1 MRLTVDLDLRQVIA
15 GPGVRQAVASLYL
28 TRGDALDLEIQF
40 VQNNV
45 VVDPTPDSLFFCVKP
60 AGVHDGD
67 PLVLATDFVKS
78 GSGTTAYWTCQPN
91 LATTP
96 LDAALGLG
104 GGTDV
109 SSLTATAEI
118 GFITSGRQTTTRALR
133 CVIENDLFRGSES
146 TPNAYPTGTTLTFYR
161 TITAL
166 TGGANALDG
175 IPTSGLGVGVLVQIL
190 VGGLLQTW
198 QLQAGTTAEDV
209 GAGVV
214 RPDDY
219 AASTNEKVWVRLTT
233 GASGD
238 AILLPAAWADV
249 VDGESYVVFGG
260 GRAATA
266 IRTAV
271 LVHNLGVENFTL
283 TSSGTGGPIVIAPGE
298 SVQFSSVP
306 QGGLYGLEVL
316 ERKTPALLDNGEL
329 VGPIIPQMLLE
340 SDTTTIPGLRHLFAR
355 VDSLTAPTSVKLG
368 LGDGVNT
375 AGVLAAGGGGGIAFG
390 VTPPSDPS
398 EYPFWWSSELGQLF
412 VYYSDG
418 TSSQWVIANAGS
430 GSGGGG
436 STSWG
441 DLTGIPAAVVGTT
454 ASFTTA
460 LESKLAGIATGAT
473 ANSPDATL
481 LSRAN
486 HTGTQAISTVTG
498 LQTALDSKAA
508 DTHSHSAA
516 DISAGTFDPARLPV
530 STTDTP
536 GAVRLAGAFAATVS
550 TADNTNLALLATQP
564 NEVATITAGAG
575 AGGYIHTV
583 TLQSTNAHAGAF
595 ITVNV
600 DLAAS
605 TNPRIELRNLTSG
618 GTLIDEAI
626 GNGTARRVIFRCV
639 FDGTDWSLVSRMP
652 MEESFIFRRDTG
664 GPAGST
670 GALPGPFTWVLP
682 IRARSMRCEL
692 LSGGSGGGSGRRG
705 AAGTTRGGGG
715 GGSGGNGLDFEVPAS
730 TFGGG
735 GATITATIG
744 AGGLGGAAPGS
755 DNTDGNFGTHGG
767 DTSISGGG
775 TLMLAPGA
783 LYPSGNGRG
792 RPGTT
797 SGGAQSTRGGYGNRP
812 GTQGGAGSV
821 SSAAGSIGLSTDFEI
836 PGGGG
841 GAGGGGIDAS
851 NNHYAGGGVSSPSTA
866 AFVTNS
872 TWTATVGAAGGGDG
886 VTATYGGPF
895 VLWGT
900 FSSSGGGGNNAG
912 GGGQGGDGY
921 FPGCGGSG
929 AGAST
934 NGTTGKRG
942 GNGADGIL
950 RLTIRY

>member
-166 TGGANALDG
+166 TGGTDALDG

-190 VGGLLQTW
+190 IGGLLQTW

-238 AILLPAAWADV
+238 AILLPAAWAEV

-271 LVHNLGVENFTL
+271 LVHNLGVEDFTL

-298 SVQFSSVP
+298 AVQFSSIP

-316 ERKTPALLDNGEL
+316 ERKTPALLENGEL

-355 VDSLTAPTSVKLG
+355 VDSLTAPTRVKLG
-368 LGDGVNT
+368 IGDGVNT
-375 AGVLAAGGGGGIAFG
+375 AGVLAAGGGSSILKYDTNWATVENGTQLILFG
-390 VTPPSDPS
+390 DGDT
-398 EYPFWWSSELGQLF
+398 LF
-412 VYYSDG
+412 VVNSARMGLRVANIGTVWAYISDTIG
-418 TSSQWVIANAGS
+418 GYDLLIPAQTIVTFHTVDE
-430 GSGGGG
+430 GGGAFSFIQLAQEPIG
-436 STSWG
+436 
-441 DLTGIPAAVVGTT
+441 GTV
-454 ASFTTA
+454 
-460 LESKLAGIATGAT
+460 
-473 ANSPDATL
+473 PDAT
-481 LSRAN
+481 A
-486 HTGTQAISTVTG
+486 TV
-498 LQTALDSKAA
+498 
-508 DTHSHSAA
+508 
-516 DISAGTFDPARLPV
+516 AGKV
-530 STTDTP
+530 
-536 GAVRLAGAFAATVS
+536 VLAGAFTATVS
-550 TADNTNLALLATQP
+550 AAGNTNLALLATQP

-575 AGGYIHTV
+575 AGGYTHTV

-600 DLAAS
+600 DLPAS
-605 TNPRIELRNLTSG
+605 NNPRIELRNLTSG

-626 GNGTARRVIFRCV
+626 GNGTARRVVMRCQ
-639 FDGTDWSLVSRMP
+639 FDGTNWSLVSRMP

-670 GALPGPFTWVLP
+670 GALPGPFTWALP
-682 IRARSMRCEL
+682 IRARSIRCEL
-692 LSGGSGGGSGRRG
+692 LSGGSGAGSGRRG
-705 AAGTTRGGGG
+705 AAGTARGGGG
-715 GGSGGNGLDFEVPAS
+715 GGSGGNGLDIEVPAS

-744 AGGLGGAAPGS
+744 AGGLGGAAPTT
-755 DNTDGNFGTHGG
+755 DNTDGNPGTHGG

-775 TLMLAPGA
+775 TQILAPGT
-783 LYPSGNGRG
+783 LYPTGNGRG
-792 RPGTT
+792 RAGTT
-797 SGGAQSTRGGYGNRP
+797 TGGAQSTRGGYCNRP

-821 SSAAGSIGLSTDFEI
+821 SAAGSSIGISTDFEI
-836 PGGGG
+836 PGGSG

-851 NNHYAGGGVSSPSTA
+851 NNHYAGGGVSGPSTA
-866 AFVTNS
+866 AFITNNN
-872 TWTATVGAAGGGDG
+872 WTATVGAAGGGDG
-886 VTATYGGPF
+886 VTATYGGPL
-895 VLWGT
+895 VLWGA
-900 FSSSGGGGNNAG
+900 FSASGGGGNNAG

-921 FPGCGGSG
+921 FPGGGGAG

-942 GNGADGIL
+942 GNGAAGIL
-950 RLTIRY
+950 RLTVRY